1 MKIDFYAPLEADCFF
16 HIYNR
21 GNDGI
26 KIFYN
31 NGNYE
36 YFLKKFD
43 EYFSGYLHVY
53 TYCLLANHFHFL
65 VSIKN
70 EKEVLKAAE
79 KMKGIEKIKKN
90 ALENNYDLVAVLV
103 SEQFRR
109 FFIAYSKAI
118 NNQTGRHGSLFTKKF
133 RRKKVNTLNYLQ
145 RLVFYIHTNPVHHEL
160 SNDFINYKWNTY
172 RKILSSH
179 KSKLMK
185 KQVIEWFNDKEN
197 YAYMHKIKYDTG
209 NISDIED

>member
-1 MKIDFYAPLEADCFF
+1 MKTDFYAPLEADCFF

-43 EYFSGYLHVY
+43 EYFSDYLYVY
-53 TYCLLANHFHFL
+53 SYCLLPNHFHFL

-70 EKEVLKAAE
+70 EENILKAAE
-79 KMKGIEKIKKN
+79 KIKSFEKIKKY
-90 ALENNYDLVAVLV
+90 AFENNYDMVAVIV

-160 SNDFINYKWNTY
+160 TEDYINYKWNTY
-172 RKILSSH
+172 KKNLSSQ

-185 KQVIEWFNDKEN
+185 NKVIEWFGDEEN
-197 YAYMHKIKYDTG
+197 YEYMHKSGYDTG

>member
-1 MKIDFYAPLEADCFF
+1 MKIDFYALLEADNFF

-43 EYFSGYLHVY
+43 EYFADYLSIY
-53 TYCLLANHFHFL
+53 SYCLLPNHFHFL
-65 VSIKN
+65 VSVKSENQI
-70 EKEVLKAAE
+70 LKASE
-79 KMKGIEKIKKN
+79 KVKGIDKIKKY
-90 ALENNYDLVAVLV
+90 ALKNNYDMVAVIV

-160 SNDFINYKWNTY
+160 TEDYINYKWNTY
-172 RKILSSH
+172 KNILSSQE
-179 KSKLMK
+179 SKLMK
-185 KQVIEWFNDKEN
+185 NKVIEWFGDKEN
-197 YAYMHKIKYDTG
+197 YVYMHKSNYDLG